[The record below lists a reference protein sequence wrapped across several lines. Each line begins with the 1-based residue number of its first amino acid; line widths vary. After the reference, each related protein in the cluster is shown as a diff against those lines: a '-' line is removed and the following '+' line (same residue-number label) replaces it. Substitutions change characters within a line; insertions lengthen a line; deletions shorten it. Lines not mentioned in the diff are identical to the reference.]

1 MASSGQSLR
10 PSQFIT
16 TFGPGSILETP
27 DGPGVITDP
36 KFSDLFNEDL
46 HPDDYEIRDVR
57 LSETLLQ
64 GNKIFSVPSNAD
76 LGLPENKAIYKLA
89 YFPKWSLCTRHGTLY
104 YPTYEPPKGCPK
116 CPPMDSGKTWRK
128 AREEAVR
135 FVTACSHGH
144 LDEVPWGTLIKHKSG
159 CQRSSHY
166 SWSGGGGALKNIV
179 ITCPKCGESA
189 NFGSA
194 YSYSYDC
201 RGRFPEKDN
210 KDNPCNQKSKIIQ
223 RGAANLRVSEL
234 RSALTIPPLDT
245 QLHRLLQSRS
255 VLAVLPEE
263 FESKEK
269 FIDDLNRLVT
279 RRLLDP
285 TTAETIRVYPENDI
299 QSAIQD
305 ILNEQTKPRDATE
318 VHLRSEEFSSLSN
331 AARYGAPPER
341 SDKPGGPNQ
350 FEVYVE
356 NVRSIQLSS
365 GRYLRVTPLS
375 RLRVVMVQIGYTRP
389 ISTGDE
395 EEPKLVPVEY
405 QSPGEMIS
413 WHPGIELFGEGI
425 FLDFTTSPEKGSE
438 GVTEH
443 FSLKGD
449 ASECWKRALLSQKGY
464 QKIKSIPGVESEYL
478 NPVFVWWHTLSHRL
492 INALAVDSGYSSSA
506 IRERVYTT
514 TESGKTKGG
523 LLLYTAQSGGDGT
536 LGGLIGLVPHFERI
550 LDIALRNIS
559 TCSNDP
565 VCLEES
571 FSESR
576 VNGSACYACQLI
588 SETSCEHR
596 NTLLDRKLLL
606 ENLP

>member
-1 MASSGQSLR
+1 MAT
-10 PSQFIT
+10 SQNESCKT
-16 TFGPGSILETP
+16 GMH
-27 DGPGVITDP
+27 PGV
-36 KFSDLFNEDL
+36 L
-46 HPDDYEIRDVR
+46 Y
-57 LSETLLQ
+57 
-64 GNKIFSVPSNAD
+64 
-76 LGLPENKAIYKLA
+76 
-89 YFPKWSLCTRHGTLY
+89 YFPVYG
-104 YPTYEPPKGCPK
+104 PQKGCPR
-116 CPPMDSGKTWRK
+116 CASMDAGEIWRK

-135 FVTACSHGH
+135 FVVACPHGH
-144 LDEVPWGTLIKHKSG
+144 LDEVPWGTLIKHKSD
-159 CQRSSHY
+159 CPRRSKY
-166 SWSGGGGALKNIV
+166 YYWRGGGGALKNIT
-179 ITCPKCGESA
+179 ITCPNCEESA
-189 NFGSA
+189 NFGAA
-194 YSYSYDC
+194 YSYSYNC
-201 RGRFPEKDN
+201 RGKFPEKTNDETSC
-210 KDNPCNQKSKIIQ
+210 DQKSKIIQ
-223 RGAANLRVSEL
+223 RGASNLRVSEL

-255 VLAVLPEE
+255 VLAVLPDE
-263 FESKEK
+263 FESKEV
-269 FIDDLNRLVT
+269 FVNDLDRLVA

-285 TTAETIRVYPENDI
+285 TTAATIRAYPESDI

-318 VHLRSEEFSSLSN
+318 AHLRREEFISLSS

-356 NVRSIQLSS
+356 NVRVIQLPS

-389 ISTGDE
+389 ISTGNE

-405 QSPGEMIS
+405 QSPDEMLS

-425 FLDFTTSPEKGSE
+425 FLDFATSSERGAE
-438 GVTEH
+438 GVVEH
-443 FSLKGD
+443 FPLQGD
-449 ASECWKRALLSQKGY
+449 ANDCWTQALLSQQGY
-464 QKIKSIPGVESEYL
+464 QKIRSMPGVESEYL

-492 INALAVDSGYSSSA
+492 INALSVDSGYSSAA

-514 TESGKTKGG
+514 TENGKTRGG
-523 LLLYTAQSGGDGT
+523 LLVYTAQSGGDGT

-565 VCLEES
+565 VCIEES
-571 FSESR
+571 FGEDR
-576 VNGSACYACQLI
+576 VNGAACYACQLI

-606 ENLP
+606 DNLP